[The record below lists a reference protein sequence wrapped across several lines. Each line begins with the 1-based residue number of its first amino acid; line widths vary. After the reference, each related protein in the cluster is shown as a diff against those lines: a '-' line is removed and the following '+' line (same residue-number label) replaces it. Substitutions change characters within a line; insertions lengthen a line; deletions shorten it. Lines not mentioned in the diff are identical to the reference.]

1 MAEVPHGDA
10 AVAHNLSNAA
20 ELQGSPHTGGEALTT
35 EAGGVGHD
43 NHPDPA
49 VAGVLN
55 ATVFVSLAMAVF
67 IAILIWKKVP
77 GLIVGGLDKQI
88 AAIRTRLEE
97 AKAIRAEAE
106 ALRDEYAR
114 KLASVDSEV
123 AGMMAQAEQEAQ
135 AILAKAGEDAEALVA
150 RRTRMAEDKIAAA
163 ERAAVD
169 EVRARA
175 AAAAAAAAEQL
186 IRERLDEAQDRK
198 LVDQA
203 ISGLNRPH

>member
-1 MAEVPHGDA
+1 MAEVPSGDA
-10 AVAHNLSNAA
+10 LVAHNLSNAT
-20 ELQGSPHTGGEALTT
+20 ELQDSPHTGVEALET

-43 NHPDPA
+43 NHPDPS
-49 VAGVLN
+49 VAGILD

-88 AAIRTRLEE
+88 TAIRTRLEE

-114 KLASVDSEV
+114 KLASVDTEV
-123 AGMMAQAEQEAQ
+123 AGMMSQAETEAQ
-135 AILAKAGEDAEALVA
+135 AILTKAGQDAEALVA

-175 AAAAAAAAEQL
+175 AQAAAAAAEQL
-186 IRERLDEAQDRK
+186 IRERLDQSQDRK

-203 ISGLNRPH
+203 IQGLGRPH

>member
-1 MAEVPHGDA
+1 MAEPQTGTVASNLNDPHEA
-10 AVAHNLSNAA
+10 AGV
-20 ELQGSPHTGGEALTT
+20 PHTGAEALEK
-35 EAGGVGHD
+35 EAGGVGHE

-49 VAGVLN
+49 VAGILD

-67 IAILIWKKVP
+67 IAILLWKKVP
-77 GLIVGGLDKQI
+77 ALITGGLDRQI

-114 KLASVDSEV
+114 KLASVDTEV
-123 AGMMAQAEQEAQ
+123 AGMMSQAEQEAQ
-135 AILAKAGEDAEALVA
+135 AILTKAGQDAEALVA

-175 AAAAAAAAEQL
+175 AQAAAAAAEQL
-186 IRERLDEAQDRK
+186 IRERLNEGQDRK

-203 ISGLNRPH
+203 IQGLGRPH

>member
-1 MAEVPHGDA
+1 MAEAPSGDA
-10 AVAHNLSNAA
+10 LVAHNLSNAA
-20 ELQGSPHTGGEALTT
+20 ELQDSPHTGGEALTT

-88 AAIRTRLEE
+88 SAIRTRLEE

-123 AGMMAQAEQEAQ
+123 
-135 AILAKAGEDAEALVA
+135 
-150 RRTRMAEDKIAAA
+150 
-163 ERAAVD
+163 
-169 EVRARA
+169 
-175 AAAAAAAAEQL
+175 
-186 IRERLDEAQDRK
+186 
-198 LVDQA
+198 
-203 ISGLNRPH
+203 

>member
-1 MAEVPHGDA
+1 MAE
-10 AVAHNLSNAA
+10 
-20 ELQGSPHTGGEALTT
+20 PHTGTVESNLNDPHEAAGVPPTGVEALTAEGHG
-35 EAGGVGHD
+35 EAEH
-43 NHPDPA
+43 HAPPA
-49 VAGVLN
+49 VAGILD

-67 IAILIWKKVP
+67 IAILLWKKVP

-114 KLASVDSEV
+114 KLASVDTEV
-123 AGMMAQAEQEAQ
+123 AGMMSQAEHEAQ
-135 AILAKAGEDAEALVA
+135 AIVAKAGEDAEALVA

-203 ISGLNRPH
+203 IGGLNRPH